1 MSDTYERILSDLD
14 ENDEAYARR
23 ALTWIAC
30 AKRSLSI
37 NEIAEAAVVNPDE
50 CPPVVP
56 ENRLLDPVN
65 DIGEILGCL
74 VTIDSYEFDSN
85 DSSLSYTYVKL
96 AHFSVKDYLISEE
109 RTSNILEA
117 QDVREV
123 AGEEAVIR
131 SCLAY
136 MLHCFQDVRLSTS
149 QTKIKDVF
157 PALDS
162 LADLR
167 YHLDDPYFVRKTE
180 VAKTFLSDY
189 PLIGYATHYFE
200 AQIEALPRD
209 RRRLMDAGVLLDF
222 FGGFEQL
229 IGEPQGTLLK
239 LACILGL
246 DAVIQHLLTQC
257 TISKD
262 TFDLSD
268 IGFLIPTMKLGHG
281 EVLCMLTDH
290 LPNFLA
296 SEEQKEIA
304 LEQAAEYNRSTCL
317 EYWLKKGVK
326 PIAWSSNSGCPALH
340 EAARNGNKQ
349 ILELLLRYGAP
360 ANAID
365 WMHASPLHNTI
376 CQAPSDLPEE
386 ECLEIVQVL
395 LDAGAH
401 PNLEDGEGIT
411 PLGMAMGFR
420 MDEIV
425 SILKNHGGTTPNN
438 ERLLLAALQTMDTNI
453 VEQILEQGVDMATLA
468 STELGVQVFIA
479 AADTGFKH
487 LVTTLYECGVPIDCE
502 DQHGYTAL
510 MRATAGYHDIVRLLL
525 DEGAEVNRR
534 NMNGETALLLAIQ
547 YGHEDIVK
555 MLLDSK
561 ADVYAMNSWGHTA
574 IHKAATYGEVT
585 ILRQLLDVGVNIDA
599 TDKMGR
605 TPLLSTLH
613 YRENYAA
620 VQTLLDAHAKIDAV
634 DDDHCTSL
642 HIAIRS
648 GQEKIVR
655 LLLERDARI
664 DMPDKDGNNALD
676 LAMKLHRPPE
686 TDMRP
691 IIKLLQQAKATRD
704 AEAASAASTVAGS
717 PS

>member
-1 MSDTYERILSDLD
+1 MSDTYARILSDLD
-14 ENDEAYARR
+14 EKDEAYARR
-23 ALTWIAC
+23 ALIWIAC

-37 NEIAEAAVVNPDE
+37 NEIAEAAIVNPDE

-56 ENRLLDPVN
+56 ENRLMDPVN

-74 VTIDSYEFDSN
+74 VTVDSYEFDSN

-96 AHFSVKDYLISEE
+96 AHFSVKDYLMSEE

-117 QDVREV
+117 QDVPEI

-136 MLHCFQDVRLSTS
+136 MMHCFQDVRLSAS

-162 LADLR
+162 LADLG
-167 YHLDDPYFVRKTE
+167 YLDENYFVRETE
-180 VAKTFLSDY
+180 VAKAFLSDY
-189 PLIGYATHYFE
+189 PLIGYATKCVRV
-200 AQIEALPRD
+200 QLDALPRD
-209 RRRLMDAGVLLDF
+209 RRRLMTGGVLLDF
-222 FGGFEQL
+222 FGEFEQL

-239 LACILGL
+239 LACIFGL
-246 DAVIQHLLTQC
+246 DAVVQHLLTQC

-268 IGFLIPTMKLGHG
+268 IGFLVPTMRLGHE

-304 LEQAAEYNRSTCL
+304 LQWAAASNRSTFL
-317 EYWLKKGVK
+317 EYWLKRGVK

-340 EAARNGNKQ
+340 EAAWYGNKQ
-349 ILELLLRYGAP
+349 ILELLLQYGAP
-360 ANAID
+360 VNAPD
-365 WMHASPLHNTI
+365 LMHSSPLHQTI
-376 CQAPSDLPEE
+376 RHAPFDRPEE
-386 ECLEIVQVL
+386 RVEMVQVL
-395 LDAGAH
+395 LDAGAD
-401 PNLEDGEGIT
+401 PNLKNDEGLT
-411 PLGMAMGFR
+411 PLGMAMRLR
-420 MDEIV
+420 MDKIV
-425 SILKNHGGTTPNN
+425 SILKNHGGTMPNN
-438 ERLLLAALQTMDTNI
+438 ERLLLAALQIMDTNM
-453 VEQILEQGVDMATLA
+453 VEQILEQSLDMATLA
-468 STELGVQVFIA
+468 KTELGVQIFIA
-479 AADTGFKH
+479 AADTGFEH

-502 DQHGYTAL
+502 DQNGYTAL
-510 MRATAGYHDIVRLLL
+510 MRAAAGYHDIVRLLL
-525 DEGAEVNRR
+525 DKGADVNRS
-534 NMNGETALLLAIQ
+534 NKSGGTALLRAVQ
-547 YGHEDIVK
+547 FGHEDIVK

-561 ADVYAMNSWGHTA
+561 ADVHAMNSWGHTA
-574 IHKAATYGEVT
+574 IHKAATYGKVA
-585 ILRQLLDVGVNIDA
+585 ILRQLLDLGVNIEA

-605 TPLLSTLH
+605 TPLFSTL
-613 YRENYAA
+613 YFGANYAT

-634 DDDHCTSL
+634 DDDHCTTL
-642 HIAIRS
+642 HIAIIH

-676 LAMKLHRPPE
+676 LAMKLHSPPE

-704 AEAASAASTVAGS
+704 AEAAAAASTVAGS